1 MTNDNTIVIGKI
13 ISTHGI
19 DGWLAIESYSYPR
32 ENIKT
37 YNTYLILDKKYLPIT
52 INHLKIM
59 PKKIIIK
66 LEDYDHI
73 SDSEKILGEKIYI
86 KKSELKSLKDGEYY
100 WHDLEGLDMYTTK
113 ERYIGK
119 VDFIFNNGS
128 NDVMAIKFDN
138 DYIYIAL
145 IKKNIVVIPNE
156 KIIINHETI

>member
-1 MTNDNTIVIGKI
+1 MISDNTIVIGKI

-32 ENIKT
+32 ENINS
-37 YNTYLILDKKYLPIT
+37 YNTHLIVDEQHLPIT
-52 INHLKIM
+52 IKELKIM

-66 LEDYDHI
+66 LEGYDHI

-86 KKSELKSLKDGEYY
+86 KISDLKTLEDGEYY
-100 WHDLEGLDMYTTK
+100 WHDLEGLDMYTTR
-113 ERYIGK
+113 EHYLGK

-128 NDVMAIKFDN
+128 NDVMAIKNDN
-138 DYIYIAL
+138 DHIYIAL

>member
-1 MTNDNTIVIGKI
+1 MISDAAIVIGKI

-37 YNTYLILDKKYLPIT
+37 YNTYLILNKKYLSIT
-52 INHLKIM
+52 INHLKMM

-66 LEDYDHI
+66 LEGYDHI
-73 SDSEKILGEKIYI
+73 SDSEKILGKKIYI
-86 KKSELKSLKDGEYY
+86 KKSDLKSLKDGEYY
-100 WHDLEGLDMYTTK
+100 WHDLEGLDMYTTE
-113 ERYIGK
+113 ERYLGK

-128 NDVMAIKFDN
+128 NDVMAIKCDN
-138 DYIYIAL
+138 DYIYIAF

>member
-1 MTNDNTIVIGKI
+1 MISDNTIVIGKI

-32 ENIKT
+32 ENINS
-37 YNTYLILDKKYLPIT
+37 YNTHLIVDEQHLPIT
-52 INHLKIM
+52 IKELKIM

-66 LEDYDHI
+66 LEGYDHI

-86 KKSELKSLKDGEYY
+86 KISDLKALEDGEYY
-100 WHDLEGLDMYTTK
+100 WHDLEGLDMYTTR
-113 ERYIGK
+113 EHYLGK

-128 NDVMAIKFDN
+128 NDVMAIKNDN
-138 DYIYIAL
+138 DHIYIAL
-145 IKKNIVVIPNE
+145 ITKNIVVIPNE